1 MDHGALGLPVS
12 GYLMAAIAY
21 GAFALRALPRR
32 TPSAGSGAAVA
43 LFLAA
48 LASLA
53 WALCGLLVPQ
63 DARPLAALHGLTDT
77 ARYAAWLCFVLLL
90 LSPVRRRPLGDRSWL
105 YAAVAALLVVAA
117 IAFHVLAANEGR
129 SAGLYTRL
137 SLFVSL
143 ALPVFGLVLA
153 EQLFRN
159 TAEESRWGVKPLCL
173 GLACIF
179 VFDLYLYSEAV
190 LFGGFDDD
198 ALSIRALVHAF
209 AVPLLFAASQRNSD
223 WVARVR
229 VSRSAAFHSVA
240 LLLAGVYLLFISG
253 LGYYVRY
260 FGGAWGRALQLG
272 TLTVALLALAA
283 VVLSG
288 SMRAKLRVALGKHF
302 FSYRYDYRREWLR
315 FTATLASGT
324 TPQAMGGLVIRGLAD
339 MLESPAG
346 ALWSKA
352 AGDSDYVQAAHWN
365 LPRLT
370 DREPVGSAFAAFLR
384 QRGWIIDLE
393 EYRARPQRYDKLE
406 LPAWLLAD
414 PQFWLVVPLLV
425 GDELIGF
432 VVLARARTSVDVNW
446 EVTDLLKTASR
457 QAASFLAQM
466 RATEALLEVRKF
478 DAFNRMSAFVVHD
491 LKNIVTQLSL
501 MMKNAQR
508 LRDNPEFRD
517 DMLLTIESSLD
528 KMRRLMLQL
537 REGEAPPGGTSGVA
551 LLPILRRIEAVA
563 AGRGRALEVDVVDR
577 AVTRGHEERIERVL
591 GHVVQNAFD
600 ATPPSGRVWVRLA
613 RKAGQARV
621 EVGDSGQGMS
631 AEFVESRLFKP
642 FQTTKATGMG
652 IGAYESFQ
660 YIHELGG
667 SIAVDSELGRGTTV
681 TILMPLFDTRES
693 SDLHPLG
700 ER

>member
-77 ARYAAWLCFVLLL
+77 ARYAAWFCFVLLL

-159 TAEESRWGVKPLCL
+159 TAEDSRWGVKPLCL

-209 AVPLLFAASQRNSD
+209 AVPLLFAASQRISD

-229 VSRSAAFHSVA
+229 VSRSAAFLSVA

-667 SIAVDSELGRGTTV
+667 SIAVDSQLGRGTTV

-693 SDLHPLG
+693 SDLHPLS

>member
-77 ARYAAWLCFVLLL
+77 ARYAAWFCFVLLL

-159 TAEESRWGVKPLCL
+159 TAEDSRWGVKPLCL